1 MIIVTQDGS
10 LRYFA
15 SHRDSQNCKQA
26 QKKLQQKL
34 QEKINEE
41 EIHKML
47 TEVTGQSSN
56 PSSRSFSDA
65 SLSGCPYYIM
75 IASALT
81 AFFNGTIIVSNVDST
96 LLSGISEESLS
107 SSSSIM
113 TPTAESGLT
122 TPTGGAY
129 PRATSP
135 DHGSVYSDKETE
147 SLAASI
153 ASMNLSSLYLSQS
166 EDGDGSS
173 DEEKSFNEEKTPK
186 CRGVTVD
193 WKPGSI
199 WNTYP
204 YHQHTE
210 WDMDWA
216 PIGTEDNRSLQL
228 CSKNCSINLNSGDAA
243 VLTCSSCQY
252 IPNSVKFKKFMSM
265 RSLIQMASKKSLT
278 HQRLIRE
285 NGLNQ

>member
-1 MIIVTQDGS
+1 MSTANPSQQSSTITYTLPGGKEIKLPKSQNHLGKSVVQCDLCGGMITVTQDGS
-10 LRYFA
+10 LKYFA

-56 PSSRSFSDA
+56 PSSRSFSYA
-65 SLSGCPYYIM
+65 LLSGCPYYIM
-75 IASALT
+75 IGSALT
-81 AFFNGTIIVSNVDST
+81 AFFNGTTTVSNVDST
-96 LLSGISEESLS
+96 LLTGFSEESLS
-107 SSSSIM
+107 SSSSMM

-122 TPTGGAY
+122 TPTGGPY

-166 EDGDGSS
+166 EDEMDHLMRRSHLMRRRHPS
-173 DEEKSFNEEKTPK
+173 A
-186 CRGVTVD
+186 GV
-193 WKPGSI
+193 
-199 WNTYP
+199 
-204 YHQHTE
+204 
-210 WDMDWA
+210 
-216 PIGTEDNRSLQL
+216 LL
-228 CSKNCSINLNSGDAA
+228 
-243 VLTCSSCQY
+243 
-252 IPNSVKFKKFMSM
+252 
-265 RSLIQMASKKSLT
+265 
-278 HQRLIRE
+278 
-285 NGLNQ
+285 